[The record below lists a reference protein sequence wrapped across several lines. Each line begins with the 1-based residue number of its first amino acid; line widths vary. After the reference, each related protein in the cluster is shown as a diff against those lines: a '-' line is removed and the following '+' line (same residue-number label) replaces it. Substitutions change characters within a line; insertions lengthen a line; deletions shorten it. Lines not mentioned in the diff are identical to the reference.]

1 MILEG
6 EKSKQIV
13 IKAPRREKMLAWKEG
28 ISLWRPSEG
37 FLKRGGGKEKQ
48 GFASVEFRTRIFKA
62 ISII

>member
-28 ISLWRPSEG
+28 ISLWRSSEG
-37 FLKRGGGKEKQ
+37 FLERGGWQGKARVCFS
-48 GFASVEFRTRIFKA
+48 GI
-62 ISII
+62 